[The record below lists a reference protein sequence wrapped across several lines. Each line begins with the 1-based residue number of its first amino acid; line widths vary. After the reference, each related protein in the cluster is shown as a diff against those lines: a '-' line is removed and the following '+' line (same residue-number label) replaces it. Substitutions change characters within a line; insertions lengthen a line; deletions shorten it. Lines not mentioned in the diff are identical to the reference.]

1 MGLGFAVPVN
11 FIRPLLRAA
20 LKRSM
25 DVERVWDG
33 ISAVSCSIATVDD
46 GQDIV
51 MKKKDAENH
60 IKFGRVYPRGIQ
72 VRSIHKKS
80 PAARAGVKKG
90 DVILSVNEVQ
100 IDDVNTYYLLIAGVE
115 PNAELKLSQNVKI
128 KNPKTRFLN
137 F

>member
-25 DVERVWDG
+25 EVDRVWDG
-33 ISAVSCSIATVDD
+33 ISAISCSISTVAE

-51 MKKKDAENH
+51 MKQEDAENH

-80 PAARAGVKKG
+80 PAARAGVKRG
-90 DVILSVNEVQ
+90 DVILSVDAVQ
-100 IDDVNTYYLLIAGVE
+100 IDDVNTYYLLIAGIE
-115 PNAELKLSQNVKI
+115 PNAKLRSFLYLHFHHKVK
-128 KNPKTRFLN
+128 NQP
-137 F
+137 